1 MDQFLYAAAAQA
13 QANAVAAQYYAN
25 ASAAHA
31 INQGRNPIYKYDII
45 LNLIYCRWCP

>member
-31 INQGRNPIYKYDII
+31 INQGKNPIYKHYIQS
-45 LNLIYCRWCP
+45 NLL